1 MKRSQ
6 KKDPNYKEEAEKYTN
21 PIYSRQYI
29 MQYMESVG
37 KPITLQQLIVAMDLS
52 DDDEERLEALRRRL
66 IAMQRDGQIMKT
78 RRGSYALVNKLELIK
93 GRVIGHKEGFGF
105 VLPEEGGERIFLSPR
120 QMSGVFPGD
129 RVLVRVTNAAGF
141 GRPEGT
147 IIEVLER
154 NTQQVVGRYFV
165 QDQIAFVSPSSK
177 NVTQDILIPPG
188 EQVQASHGQF
198 VVAEIIAQPS
208 ARRQPIG
215 RIVEILGDHLAP
227 GMEIEVAIR
236 AYGLPHHWPSEVASE
251 VEHFSKEVR
260 EEDKK
265 NRKDLRELPLVTID
279 GEDAKDFDDAVY
291 CERLPEGGWRL
302 WVAIA
307 DVSHYVK
314 IATALDQEALNRG
327 NSVYFPGRVVPMLP
341 EILSNQLCSLKPQV
355 DRLCVACEIM
365 ISPQGEMTHYK
376 FYDAVMCSKA
386 RLTYTEVADL
396 VTGRSTSKTPLLPAL
411 KELYVLYKVLAKQ
424 RELRGALEFE
434 SIETRVIFDK
444 NRKIK
449 EIIPVERNDA
459 HRMIEE
465 SMLLANVAA
474 AKWLRHHR
482 MPILFRIHEGPAAE
496 SLATLQDFLKSLGL
510 HLTGEENP
518 QPVDYAKLLQR
529 IEGRPDKQ
537 LIQTVLLRSLSQA
550 IYSPQESGHFGLAYP
565 AYTHFT
571 SPIRRYPDLL
581 VHRAL
586 KHIAAHKTP
595 DNFPYNTEKMQHLG
609 EYCSM
614 TERRADEATRDALD
628 WLKCEYMMDK
638 IGQTFD
644 GIISGVTS
652 FGLFITLKGIYIEGL
667 LHISALKSDYY
678 NFDAVH
684 HRLEGQRSKK
694 VYRLGDP
701 IRVLVAR
708 VSMDDKEIDFDLV
721 N

>member
-1 MKRSQ
+1 MKH
-6 KKDPNYKEEAEKYTN
+6 KDPNYNREAEKYPN
-21 PIYSRQYI
+21 PICSREYI
-29 MQYMESVG
+29 LQYMESTG
-37 KPITLQQLIVAMDLS
+37 KPITFNQLITAMDLS
-52 DDDEERLEALRRRL
+52 DDDAERLEALRRRL

-78 RRGSYALVNKLELIK
+78 RRGSYALVTKLELIK

-129 RVLVRVTNAAGF
+129 RVLVRVTNPSGF
-141 GRPEGT
+141 GRSEGS
-147 IIEVLER
+147 IVEVLER
-154 NTQQVVGRYFV
+154 NTVQVVGRYFV
-165 QDQIAFVSPSSK
+165 QDQIAFVSSSNK

-188 EQVQASHGQF
+188 EQAQAQHGQF
-198 VVAEIIAQPS
+198 VVVEITAQPS

-215 RIVEILGDHLAP
+215 RIIEILGDHLAP

-236 AYGLPHHWPSEVASE
+236 AYGLPHRWPVDVSAE
-251 VEHFSKEVR
+251 VEHFHKEVR

-314 IATALDQEALNRG
+314 TATALDQEALNRG

-355 DRLCVACEIM
+355 DRLCVVCEM
-365 ISPQGEMTHYK
+365 QISAQGEMTHYH
-376 FYDAVMCSKA
+376 FYDAVIRSKA
-386 RLTYTEVADL
+386 RLTYTEVAEW
-396 VTGRSTSKTPLLPAL
+396 VMGRGASNNPLLPVL
-411 KELYVLYKVLAKQ
+411 KELHVLYKVLIKQ

-434 SIETRVIFDK
+434 STETRVIFDK

-474 AKWLRHHR
+474 AKWLRQHR
-482 MPILFRIHEGPAAE
+482 MPILFRIHEGPAAD
-496 SLATLQDFLKSLGL
+496 SLISLQDFLKSLGL

-518 QPVDYAKLLQR
+518 QPADYAKLLQR
-529 IEGRPDKQ
+529 IEKRPDKQ

-586 KHIAAHKTP
+586 KHIAAHKTATH
-595 DNFPYNTEKMQHLG
+595 FPYDLQKMQQLG
-609 EYCSM
+609 EHCSI
-614 TERRADEATRDALD
+614 TERRADEATRDAMD

-638 IGQTFD
+638 VGQTFD

-652 FGLFITLKGIYIEGL
+652 FGLFIMLKGIYVEGL
-667 LHISALKSDYY
+667 LHISGLKSDYY
-678 NFDAVH
+678 NFDAMH

-694 VYRLGDP
+694 AYCLGDP

-721 N
+721 D